1 MNDTGNQRDTTRR
14 GQDLL
19 AFDRVDR
26 IGLVL
31 VLALAAVGSA
41 TAWVVV
47 PALTWATG
55 GDLRVPFFSEVTVPP
70 LDAAGIRYDEADY
83 LVHVADA
90 TTGQWLLHLVP
101 GLGFTAVVLR
111 CAALLVPVVRDLGRG
126 DPFAPANV
134 RRLRVVGLL
143 LLVAWPVLTLAQSAA
158 EAAVIGQLDLGGL
171 GTRVSLT
178 LPLGV
183 MLAGLVA
190 GLVAEA
196 FAAGSRLRDDVDGL
210 V

>member
-1 MNDTGNQRDTTRR
+1 MDDSRKQHDTTRR
-14 GQDLL
+14 GRDLL

-31 VLALAAVGSA
+31 VLALAGLVSA
-41 TAWVVV
+41 TAWVLV
-47 PALTWATG
+47 PVLTWATG
-55 GDLRVPFFSEVTVPP
+55 GDLPVPFFSEVTVPA
-70 LDAAGIRYDEADY
+70 LDAAGIRYGEADY
-83 LVHVADA
+83 PIRVADA

-101 GLGFTAVVLR
+101 GLGFTAVVVG
-111 CAALLVPVVRDLGRG
+111 CAALLLPVVRDLGRG
-126 DPFAPANV
+126 DPFTPANV
-134 RRLRVVGLL
+134 RRLRAIGLL
-143 LLVAWPVLTLAQSAA
+143 LLVAWPVLTLVESAA
-158 EAAVIGQLDLGGL
+158 AAAVLGQLDLGDL
-171 GTRVSLT
+171 GTRASLT

-183 MLAGLVA
+183 MLAGLVV